1 MENFGLSP
9 VSFGLVGLAIALFAN
24 GVHLLGAHPGEDGGE
39 DVSAGKTVAIV
50 GSVAGAVSLLFFTLW
65 FIIGAPFA
73 TEDPQLVKVQLLFA
87 TLGGKFGLFW
97 IGVATA
103 QVFGWSFKP
112 IGTVCLFLAVM
123 HVIEMIILGSWGLTL
138 HIILMEFV
146 FASYVLV
153 LLAFWA
159 LPYGRAGPKVVGTI
173 TVVSAFATLYLVY
186 VAGGIVPTP

>member
-9 VSFGLVGLAIALFAN
+9 VSFGVVGLAVALYAN

-50 GSVAGAVSLLFFTLW
+50 ASAAGAVSLLFFTFW
-65 FIIGAPFA
+65 FVIGAPLG
-73 TEDPQLVKVQLLFA
+73 TEDPQLVKIQLLFA

-112 IGTVCLFLAVM
+112 IGTMCLFLAVM
-123 HVIEMIILGSWGLTL
+123 HVIEMIILASWGLTL
-138 HIILMEFV
+138 HILIIEAV
-146 FASYVLV
+146 FAIYVLV
-153 LLAFWA
+153 LLGFWA
-159 LPYGRAGPKVVGTI
+159 LPYGRASARSVGAI
-173 TVVSAFATLYLVY
+173 SVIGGFATLYLVY